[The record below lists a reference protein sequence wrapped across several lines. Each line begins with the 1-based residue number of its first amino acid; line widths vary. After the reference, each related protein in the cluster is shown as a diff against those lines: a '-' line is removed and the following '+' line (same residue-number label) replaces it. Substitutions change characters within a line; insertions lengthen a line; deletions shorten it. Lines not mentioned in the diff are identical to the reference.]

1 MRAAGALV
9 LIAVAACS
17 APPRKGPS
25 ETAFPTEFT
34 PPPKLGAPPPSDP
47 RAFGHAY
54 LEQVYDGIVEPWTQF
69 LEDCRRR
76 LPPSHPLNDATLA
89 ATAELTIDPSGALVA
104 LAIDGSGKDD
114 FDAAAE
120 GVARD
125 RAPYPR
131 PPAGLLSDDG
141 RLHLRWRFARDVRQA
156 GVAGAEVVVVEW
168 GIERAVPKLLAEGK
182 VGEAARRIGR
192 ATGDGARAELAETV
206 FAAAIAE
213 GVESGDAEARRL
225 AVEVATRIPVPAAAP
240 ALRARAAS
248 AVDPGVRAGTL
259 IALAVLGDA
268 ETAELCVTAL
278 HEGPT
283 AGLPVV
289 IAAATALDKIGRG
302 DVGRPLIAGWLS
314 DADRGDPG
322 ARAASFAVLAVLP
335 ADILLRI
342 VIAQAAEDTRGR
354 AAACPVY
361 GRAAAHGVA
370 PYAATAWTAITAGL
384 RDADAG
390 VRAACAA
397 AAATAGVAGATDKK
411 TTSVVAARLVDR
423 DLAVRAAAIVALAR
437 LDATRATSELRAL
450 GKETSPVVLAALADA
465 WSRLP
470 KPPLERLRQLAAHAD
485 ADVRAAAV
493 AGLIRINDPAAAL
506 AAAARATDASP
517 AVRLAAIPAVRDD
530 AALVRLTRDPE
541 PAVSAAADEALVALR
556 GRAASL
562 DDRLAAVAAAAPG
575 SAIRVRAAASWL
587 LAR

>member
-1 MRAAGALV
+1 VRGALAIV
-9 LIAVAACS
+9 VVAVAACPGS
-17 APPRKGPS
+17 PSKGPA
-25 ETAFPTEFT
+25 ETAYPTDFT

-47 RAFGHAY
+47 RAFGSAY
-54 LEQVYDGIVEPWTQF
+54 LERVYDGIVEPWTQF

-76 LPPSHPLNDATLA
+76 LPPAHPLNDPSLV
-89 ATAELTIDPSGALVA
+89 ATAELTIDPSGVLVA
-104 LAIDGSGKDD
+104 LAIAGSGTDD
-114 FDAAAE
+114 FDAAVG
-120 GVARD
+120 GVVRD

-131 PPAGLLSDDG
+131 PDAGLLSDDG

-182 VGEAARRIGR
+182 VGEAARRIAR

-225 AVEVATRIPVPAAAP
+225 AVEVATRTPVPAAVA
-240 ALRARAAS
+240 ALRARAAG

-259 IALAVLGDA
+259 IALAVLGDP
-268 ETAELCVTAL
+268 ETTELCITAL
-278 HEGPT
+278 HEGPA

-289 IAAATALDKIGRG
+289 IAAATALDRIGRA
-302 DVGRPLIAGWLS
+302 DVGRPFVGGWLS
-314 DADRGDPG
+314 DANRGVPG
-322 ARAASFAVLAVLP
+322 ARAASFAALAVLP
-335 ADILLRI
+335 ADILLDI
-342 VIAQAAEDTRGR
+342 VIAQAAEDARSR

-361 GRAAAHGVA
+361 GRAAAQGVA
-370 PYAATAWTAITAGL
+370 PYAARAWTAITAGL

-397 AAATAGVAGATDKK
+397 AAATAGAAGATDKK
-411 TTSVVAARLVDR
+411 TAGVVAARLVDR

-437 LDATRATSELRAL
+437 LDAARATGELRAL
-450 GKETSPVVLAALADA
+450 GKETSPVVLAALANA

-470 KPPLERLRQLAAHAD
+470 KPPVDRLRQLAAHPD
-485 ADVRAAAV
+485 PDVRAAAV
-493 AGLIRINDPAAAL
+493 AGLIRIDAPAAIE
-506 AAAARATDASP
+506 AAAAGAADAAA

-530 AALVRLTRDPE
+530 AVLVRLTRDPE
-541 PAVSAAADEALVALR
+541 PAVSAAADEALIALR

-562 DDRLAAVAAAAPG
+562 EDRLTVVATAAPG
-575 SAIRVRAAASWL
+575 SVIRVRAAASWL